1 MLKINKI
8 NILIFF
14 AAALL
19 ICGCRTVPQG
29 NPPSEIVNIRQTA
42 ENSEP
47 ISLAEAV
54 NMAATELAVNVFPQ
68 KGEIKILF
76 KRNPVGNE
84 VTRRLYRELKM
95 FLPVKSVLQG
105 ENFIIESAFLPTKNG
120 SRIWYVKL
128 KEKSGKVLYHEEF
141 NLKDGEL
148 K

>member
-84 VTRRLYRELKM
+84 VTRRLYRELN
-95 FLPVKSVLQG
+95 V
-105 ENFIIESAFLPTKNG
+105 SARKISFAGRKFYHRKCI
-120 SRIWYVKL
+120 SD
-128 KEKSGKVLYHEEF
+128 HEERQ
-141 NLKDGEL
+141 
-148 K
+148 